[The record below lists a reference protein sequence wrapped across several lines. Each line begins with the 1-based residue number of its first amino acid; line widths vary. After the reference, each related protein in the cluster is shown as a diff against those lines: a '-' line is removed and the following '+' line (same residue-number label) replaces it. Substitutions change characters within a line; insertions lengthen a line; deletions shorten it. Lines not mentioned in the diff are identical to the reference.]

1 MEYTVSRDVDAD
13 SGTVWAVIADVER
26 MPAWTST
33 MTRVRVL
40 DGGELRVGSRVRVEQ
55 PRLPTATWEVTE
67 LEPGRSYTWA
77 SPAPGLQ
84 SVAWHAVEP
93 TRSGPE
99 PGHARHPADRA
110 ARGRRDA
117 DGPADQALRRHR
129 DRRDRGGGDASYVRT
144 SVRCTLW
151 WSSG

>member
-1 MEYTVSRDVDAD
+1 
-13 SGTVWAVIADVER
+13 VER

-40 DGGELRVGSRVRVEQ
+40 DGGELRVGARVRVEQ

-77 SPAPGLQ
+77 SPAPGLH

-93 TRSGPE
+93 IGPGRSRVTLGIRQTGPLAVVATLMGPLTRRYVDTEIAGIVAE
-99 PGHARHPADRA
+99 A
-110 ARGRRDA
+110 AR
-117 DGPADQALRRHR
+117 P
-129 DRRDRGGGDASYVRT
+129 T
-144 SVRCTLW
+144 
-151 WSSG
+151 

>member
-93 TRSGPE
+93 TGPGRSRVTLGIRQTGPLGVVATLMG
-99 PGHARHPADRA
+99 PLT
-110 ARGRRDA
+110 RR
-117 DGPADQALRRHR
+117 
-129 DRRDRGGGDASYVRT
+129 YVDTEIAGIVAEATRT
-144 SVRCTLW
+144 T
-151 WSSG
+151 

>member
-1 MEYTVSRDVDAD
+1 MDVGADHGERLEAVTPEQVVTLGVATRGRSPTMDA
-13 SGTVWAVIADVER
+13 AV
-26 MPAWTST
+26 
-33 MTRVRVL
+33 VL
-40 DGGELRVGSRVRVEQ
+40 PDHARVRVEQ

-93 TRSGPE
+93 LGAGRSRVTLGIRQTGPLGVVATLMGPLTRRYVDTE
-99 PGHARHPADRA
+99 IA
-110 ARGRRDA
+110 
-117 DGPADQALRRHR
+117 
-129 DRRDRGGGDASYVRT
+129 GGGGGRADYVRT